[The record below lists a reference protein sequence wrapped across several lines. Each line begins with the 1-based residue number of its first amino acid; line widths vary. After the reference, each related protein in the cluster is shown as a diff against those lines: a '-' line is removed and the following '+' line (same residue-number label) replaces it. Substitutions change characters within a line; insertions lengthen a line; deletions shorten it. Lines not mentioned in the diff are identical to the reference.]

1 VIAVKIGVVAS
12 KEKENEK
19 RRQRMA
25 QAKGKQCN
33 ALFSNT
39 LTSVCLPFERLAAP
53 AFKFHLAK
61 PPRKPPTPQVLPFGY
76 SAAVEFIV
84 EGKGK
89 QKAEG
94 EPLPVYICQS
104 YEADCAR
111 CN

>member
-1 VIAVKIGVVAS
+1 MIAVKIGVVAS

-39 LTSVCLPFERLAAP
+39 LTSVCLPFERGWQLQLSSSTWRNP
-53 AFKFHLAK
+53 LVD
-61 PPRKPPTPQVLPFGY
+61 PSPTVLPFGY